1 MDIQNNGQASRRSP
15 DIVRVVG
22 DSLMLGISSLISYLL
37 ITRILGRTYFL
48 SRDDE
53 LLGGMWA
60 VAATIFVYRQTT
72 QQSMSAAL
80 SRLAATGM
88 SFLLCMLY
96 LLIFPFSPWGLAIL
110 VAIGAMLMSLLGRSE
125 DIITTGITTVVVM
138 VVAAIS
144 PQHAWKDP
152 ILRFIDTIVGIVVG
166 IAAAWVSIRV
176 AGWLATN
183 SISNSSKPFQGNS
196 MS

>member
-1 MDIQNNGQASRRSP
+1 MDRQNNGQASHRSP
-15 DIVRVVG
+15 DIVHTVG

-60 VAATIFVYRQTT
+60 AAATIFVYRQTT
-72 QQSMSAAL
+72 QQSMRAAL

-96 LLIFPFSPWGLAIL
+96 LLIFPFSPLGLAIL

-125 DIITTGITTVVVM
+125 DVITTGITTVVVM

-196 MS
+196 AS

>member
-1 MDIQNNGQASRRSP
+1 METQNKGHTRRRSR
-15 DIVRVVG
+15 DLVHAVG
-22 DSLMLGISSLISYLL
+22 DSLVLGVSCLISYLL
-37 ITRILGRTYFL
+37 ITYILGRTYLL

-60 VAATIFVYRQTT
+60 VAGTIFVYRQST

-80 SRLAATGM
+80 SRLAATSV
-88 SFLLCMLY
+88 SFLLCLEY
-96 LLIFPFSPWGLAIL
+96 LLIFPFSPWGLAALI
-110 VAIGAMLMSLLGRSE
+110 AIGALLMSSLGRSE

-138 VVAAIS
+138 VVAEIS

-152 ILRFIDTIVGIVVG
+152 ILRMIDTIVGIVVG
-166 IAAAWVSIRV
+166 IAAAWVGIRV

-183 SISNSSKPFQGNS
+183 SISNSSKPSQRNS
-196 MS
+196 TS